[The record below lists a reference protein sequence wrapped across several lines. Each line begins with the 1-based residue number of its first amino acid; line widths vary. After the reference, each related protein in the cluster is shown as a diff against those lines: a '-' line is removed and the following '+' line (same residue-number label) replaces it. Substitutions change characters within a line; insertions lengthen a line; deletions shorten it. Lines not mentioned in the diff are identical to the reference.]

1 MQAHLW
7 IMRHAAAGPTTDA
20 KNDDKRPLDAEG
32 VLQAKAAAIAFK
44 KLRTPIQ
51 TIMSSPLTRAEQTAE
66 PVAKA
71 LGLEVKV
78 EPLLSGTPMPLPLLN
93 QITRGRGNCLLVT
106 HAPVC
111 NLIVFNR
118 TGAQI
123 QLAKGGAVQMHEGEV
138 WTLLNPSTFMVMADM
153 VAFKDPQDVDHRS
166 RDDERHIFLSGR
178 PQPHRYKLGLR
189 AGAALL

>member
-32 VLQAKAAAIAFK
+32 RMQAKAAAIAFK
-44 KLRTPIQ
+44 KLLTPIQ
-51 TIMSSPLTRAEQTAE
+51 TILSSPLTRAQQTAE
-66 PVAKA
+66 PVGEA
-71 LGLEVKV
+71 LGLTVKI
-78 EPLLSGTPMPLPLLN
+78 EPMLSGTPMPLHLLN
-93 QITRGRGNCLLVT
+93 QLTRGRGNCLLVT

-111 NLIVFNR
+111 NLIVYNR

-138 WTLLNPSTFMVMADM
+138 WTLLNPSVMMVMAGM
-153 VAFKDPQDVDHRS
+153 ANFTDPQEVDHRS
-166 RDDERHIFLSGR
+166 RDDAHEPREPVWPAHPF
-178 PQPHRYKLGLR
+178 KLGLR
-189 AGAALL
+189 AGAPRL